1 MKQAIELTIEQFLDE
16 VAKKMEAESPLAR
29 VAAEK
34 VRRVIESGG
43 KRIRPIFCLLGHAV
57 AGGEEDGPILK
68 IAASLELLHTFA
80 IIHDDLMD
88 RSAKRRG
95 EDTLVQQLE
104 VELGRTGEG
113 MATLI
118 GDLAFVLSEMLF
130 SNSGFGPEDLQRA
143 REHLDEMRLHAVT
156 GQYLDLAMSG
166 KPTSD
171 VETSRDVARLKTAS
185 YSIEGPLRIG
195 ASLADAEQDVL
206 DALTSYGR
214 SIGEAFQLHDE
225 LSLLR
230 EADETGKDPL
240 SDIRQGRPLALI
252 AETFS
257 RAGDPQRLQLEN
269 LWGNDSAGH
278 DDLATIRQLVRKTG
292 AADAVR
298 KIIGDLH
305 QAGLDA
311 LREIEGHAESA
322 QSKEALR
329 VLRDLPGSLLTA

>member
-1 MKQAIELTIEQFLDE
+1 MKQAIELTLEQFLDE
-16 VAKKMEAESPLAR
+16 VAKKMEAESPAAR

-34 VRRVIESGG
+34 VRRVIKSGG

-57 AGGEEDGPILK
+57 AGGEEDERILK
-68 IAASLELLHTFA
+68 VAASLELLHTFA

-95 EDTLVQQLE
+95 EDTLVQQFE
-104 VELGRTGEG
+104 EELGGRGEG

-130 SNSGFGPEDLQRA
+130 SNSGFGPKELQRA

-171 VETSRDVARLKTAS
+171 VEASRAVARLKTAS
-185 YSIEGPLRIG
+185 YSVEGPLRIG

-225 LSLLR
+225 LSILP
-230 EADETGKDPL
+230 EANETDKDSL
-240 SDIRQGRPLALI
+240 SDVRHGRPLALI
-252 AETFS
+252 AEAFS
-257 RAGDPQRLQLEN
+257 RAGDQERLQLEN
-269 LWGNDSAGH
+269 LWGKSSATES
-278 DDLATIRQLVRKTG
+278 DLQAVREVVRETG
-292 AADAVR
+292 ADDALR
-298 KIIGDLH
+298 KVIEDLH

-311 LREIEGHAESA
+311 LIQIEDIVQSA
-322 QSKEALR
+322 PSKEALR
-329 VLRDLPGSLLTA
+329 ELRELPGSLLSG